1 MRERKQIKEKINKQ
15 GEACLYDPGFSDYI
29 STRKNRID
37 GLVDRLQLNLND
49 APDGSLR
56 IVDRRSYIQYYWRKD
71 AKATNGNYIHKEDIA
86 IAKALAQKEYNR
98 KLLKLALK
106 EQRIVAE
113 YSALLKDAPLE
124 KVYDDL
130 HKLKRKLV
138 TPLYDDDET
147 FIANWKA
154 DEYAPMG
161 FSDNTEFYS
170 NDGVR
175 VRSKSELI
183 IANLLEQYGVPYKYE
198 KPIMLEGLG
207 QVRPDFVCLNLRTR
221 KEFIWEHFGMMDNAA
236 YANKNITK
244 LNIYQQNGYYAG
256 KNMIATYESSGAPLS
271 SRNLKGIIEEWLV

>member
-1 MRERKQIKEKINKQ
+1 MKEKKHNVRRKMMAQ
-15 GEACLYDPGFSDYI
+15 ADLYDAGFRDSIDK
-29 STRKNRID
+29 RKIGID
-37 GLVDRLQLNLND
+37 NLVDRLTLELDD
-49 APDGSLR
+49 APAGSLR
-56 IVDRRSYIQYYWRKD
+56 IANRKSYTQYYWRKD
-71 AKATNGNYIHKEDIA
+71 AKDTNGTYIHKENIDV
-86 IAKALAQKEYNR
+86 AKALAQKEYNK
-98 KLLKLALK
+98 KLLKQALK
-106 EQRIVAE
+106 EQRIVTE
-113 YSALLKDAPLE
+113 YSSLLKDAPLE

-130 HKLKRKLV
+130 HRLKRELV

-147 FIANWKA
+147 FIAKWKA

-161 FSDNTEFYS
+161 FNDNTEYYS
-170 NDGVR
+170 NAGVR

-198 KPIMLEGLG
+198 KPIVLEGLG
-207 QVRPDFVCLNLRTR
+207 QVRPDFVCLNMHTR

-256 KNMIATYESSGAPLS
+256 KNMIVTYESSGAPLS